1 MSWQT
6 SIRSLVR
13 VLVNDL
19 DTPYTYSDARIDT
32 FAVTA
37 AYMMLTEASFA
48 YAYTVNISAE
58 TISPDPS
65 ADEDFLTL
73 SALYASYLIVRN
85 EAKAWSLRSI
95 RVEDGPSRIDVGK
108 VYDNLTKLADQLF
121 KQYNDALIS
130 YMAGNSIAGQ
140 AITGPDVVNFL
151 DIRMGNF

>member
-13 VLVNDL
+13 VLINDL

-32 FAVTA
+32 FSVTS

-48 YAYTVNISAE
+48 YDYTVNLSAE
-58 TISPDPS
+58 TISPDPV
-65 ADEDFLTL
+65 ADEDFITL
-73 SALYASYLIVRN
+73 VALFAAYQIVRN
-85 EAKAWSLRSI
+85 EAKSWSLRSI

-108 VYDNLTKLADQLF
+108 IYDNLTKLADSLF
-121 KQYNDALIS
+121 KRYTDALVS

-140 AITGPDVVNFL
+140 AVTGPDVVNFL